1 MYAVITAVNCE
12 KKVIKLKNTSFKVD
26 RSYDSD
32 YSITQTVE
40 GQDITLTAEIAIGT
54 MASLGNDWAVAYVGQ
69 KGACHNAGAASSSL
83 KAGSSV
89 HMLGFP
95 KGKGIGDGKRNIEPI
110 YNQLKVSRDGLNSS
124 RCIMVNQGV
133 EKGNSGGPVF
143 TIRNNTAYV
152 VGVVSRGDT
161 DSEVYNHLV
170 PMSNIQ

>member
-1 MYAVITAVNCE
+1 
-12 KKVIKLKNTSFKVD
+12 
-26 RSYDSD
+26 
-32 YSITQTVE
+32 
-40 GQDITLTAEIAIGT
+40 
-54 MASLGNDWAVAYVGQ
+54 
-69 KGACHNAGAASSSL
+69 
-83 KAGSSV
+83 
-89 HMLGFP
+89 MLGFP
-95 KGKGIGDGKRNIEPI
+95 KVIGIADCKLNILPI

-133 EKGNSGGPVF
+133 EKGNSGGPGF